1 VKREYTPVPYQ
12 TTIASVN
19 ASTNTRVDIRS
30 KKNTVEH
37 VDTINNMEPS
47 AKKRNADPHYKAG
60 DNTGRNVNTNTNVK
74 IEVSN
79 IERVVKD
86 DTNDYDGKKSALLD
100 DTSTSSST
108 NSLRTPKI
116 QSNVVIPVESINP
129 TDEKQIRTG
138 NNKAVA
144 DTTTPRMAVTSK
156 GIKDEDKDIINNNNN
171 NKNNNKTHRKLI
183 GESGNPD
190 DTETAVVI
198 PKEKKP
204 RVKAEKVKEVYSKII
219 QELAKNYSFGMKEVP
234 LDTIAS
240 AVGYK
245 NPRSDAVADSLKE
258 LIMDGI
264 VHKPRKGVCMFTP
277 IGIERYAPKIKECDS
292 PEAAMEQFWKQF
304 LMKLSSNSK
313 TSGKKVAEA
322 AKVVWDE
329 LKDGQFHS
337 KHALVAMTTYGMVR
351 STGYGEMISALGQLR
366 FTNSGPN
373 ETIAFTDKVFP
384 FGRPAVS
391 TADSKVKAEK

>member
-1 VKREYTPVPYQ
+1 MRSQKHSHFHDDEPNAFGERTTSRIINSNRASITFQGTRDIQFNQGVKREYTPVPYQ

-156 GIKDEDKDIINNNNN
+156 GIKDEDKDIIINNNN
-171 NKNNNKTHRKLI
+171 NKNNIRQYIILLLQQIIIIVDSTNILLI
-183 GESGNPD
+183 
-190 DTETAVVI
+190 VI
-198 PKEKKP
+198 I
-204 RVKAEKVKEVYSKII
+204 VTIVKII
-219 QELAKNYSFGMKEVP
+219 
-234 LDTIAS
+234 T
-240 AVGYK
+240 
-245 NPRSDAVADSLKE
+245 
-258 LIMDGI
+258 
-264 VHKPRKGVCMFTP
+264 
-277 IGIERYAPKIKECDS
+277 
-292 PEAAMEQFWKQF
+292 
-304 LMKLSSNSK
+304 
-313 TSGKKVAEA
+313 
-322 AKVVWDE
+322 
-329 LKDGQFHS
+329 
-337 KHALVAMTTYGMVR
+337 
-351 STGYGEMISALGQLR
+351 QL
-366 FTNSGPN
+366 
-373 ETIAFTDKVFP
+373 
-384 FGRPAVS
+384 
-391 TADSKVKAEK
+391 